1 LIYGIGTDII
11 EVSRI
16 QKVMEQD
23 IGFREKIFSGDEIRY
38 CESKRNKYQHYAARF
53 AAKEAWMKAF
63 GTGWRDGIR
72 FIEIEVVHDSLGK
85 PMIRLGGRARE
96 LADQAGAGEIHLTL
110 SHIREVANAMV
121 IVEKMTS

>member
-16 QKVMEQD
+16 MKVMEQD
-23 IGFREKIFSGDEIRY
+23 IGFREKIFSEEEIRY

-96 LADQAGAGEIHLTL
+96 LADKAGAGEIHLTL

>member
-1 LIYGIGTDII
+1 MIYGIGTDII

-16 QKVMEQD
+16 MKVMEQD
-23 IGFREKIFSGDEIRY
+23 IGFREKIFSEEEIRY

-85 PMIRLGGRARE
+85 PLIRLDGRARE
-96 LADQAGAGEIHLTL
+96 LANNAGVGEIHLTL